1 MKKQRITYAAL
12 FVIIFLIELYIALY
26 VHDDFVRPY
35 IGDVFVT
42 ALICCFCRIFF
53 PKGIRLL
60 PVYVMIFA
68 TAVETAQYFNVVTLL
83 GLQDNALACTLI
95 GTSFSHID
103 LVCYAVGCAL
113 FWAPEAA
120 VLHLANRRRHSNS

>member
-1 MKKQRITYAAL
+1 MKKRRITYAAL

-53 PKGIRLL
+53 PRGIKLL
-60 PVYVMIFA
+60 PLYVLIFSFL
-68 TAVETAQYFNVVTLL
+68 VETAQYFNVVTLL
-83 GLQDNALACTLI
+83 GLQDNALACTII

-103 LVCYAVGCAL
+103 LVCYAVGCGL
-113 FWAPEAA
+113 FWAAEFSILYL
-120 VLHLANRRRHSNS
+120 VDRRQQSCS